1 MIITTTP
8 GLPGREI
15 SESLG
20 VVMGNT
26 VRARH
31 LGKDIMAGLKHLV
44 GGEIVQYSTLMT
56 EARQQALER
65 MIEEA
70 EKLKADAVVN
80 MRFATADVMQG
91 SSEILAYGTAVKL
104 K

>member
-1 MIITTTP
+1 MMITTTP
-8 GLPGREI
+8 GFPGREI
-15 SESLG
+15 SEVLG
-20 VVMGNT
+20 VVTGNT

-31 LGKDIMAGLKHLV
+31 LGKDIMAALKHLV
-44 GGEIVQYSTLMT
+44 GGEIIQYSTLMT
-56 EARQQALER
+56 EARQQALDR

-70 EKLKADAVVN
+70 KKLKSDAVVN